1 MFSQPLAR
9 PVRLLFVSHSLPP
22 DGRPLANVGG
32 MQRVALKLHE
42 TLEARAEANAL
53 DYDALLLRSAWRTVH
68 LKTPLFLARA
78 GWRIAQAARRGAVDV
93 VLFSS
98 MVTASLAV
106 PLQGL
111 LRRHGVRT
119 AAIVHGLDV
128 TTPFPPY
135 QWFVPT
141 VFDALDAVLPVS
153 RATRQAC
160 LDRGATP
167 TQVRVVPNGIDPG
180 RFEAPEDRAAA
191 RRALGKSAEASP
203 PPPPPDG
210 LLLCSVGRQ
219 VERKGTAWFVDA
231 VMPRLPDDVH
241 YWIAGDGP
249 ELDAIEA
256 AIARHD
262 LAPRVRLLGRIPN
275 DTLARLYRGGD
286 LFIMP
291 NVSVENDMEGFGIVL
306 LEAGEC
312 GTPAIA
318 ARLEGIQD
326 VIDDGVNG
334 HLVPPESPEAFV
346 DAIAAYRNDPD
357 MLDAAAQRALRYTKD
372 TFEWPAVADTYLS
385 VLHTVWTQG
394 TPPDAEDDADTA
406 DRAAARF
413 HAA

>member
-1 MFSQPLAR
+1 
-9 PVRLLFVSHSLPP
+9 VRLLFVSHSLPP

-32 MQRVALKLHE
+32 MQRVALKLHD
-42 TLEARAEANAL
+42 TLKDRAAAGAL
-53 DYDALLLRSAWRTVH
+53 DYDALLLRSTWRTVH
-68 LKTPLFLARA
+68 LKTPGFLARA
-78 GWRIAQAARRGAVDV
+78 GWKIARAARANDVDV

-98 MVTASLAV
+98 MVTASLAA

-160 LDRGATP
+160 LDRGADP
-167 TQVRVVPNGIDPG
+167 AQLRVVPNGIDVD
-180 RFEAPEDRAAA
+180 RFREPKDRSTA
-191 RRALGKSAEASP
+191 RRTLEDDVGAPA

-241 YWIAGDGP
+241 YWVAGDGP
-249 ELDAIEA
+249 ELDTIKA
-256 AIARHD
+256 AIDRHG
-262 LAPRVRLLGRIPN
+262 LSSRVRLLGRVPN
-275 DTLARLYRGGD
+275 DTLAHLYRGTD

-291 NVSVENDMEGFGIVL
+291 NVPVEDDMEGFGIVL
-306 LEAGEC
+306 LEAGQC
-312 GTPAIA
+312 GTPAVA
-318 ARLEGIQD
+318 AQLEGIQD
-326 VIDDGVNG
+326 VITDGVNG
-334 HLVPPESPEAFV
+334 HLVAPEDPAAFVEAIEAYRGRPEALT
-346 DAIAAYRNDPD
+346 AAS
-357 MLDAAAQRALRYTKD
+357 QRAIDHTET
-372 TFEWPAVADTYLS
+372 TFGWSAVTDTYLS
-385 VLHTVWTQG
+385 VLRTLWAQG
-394 TPPDAEDDADTA
+394 TPPPTGAEAEATRRPA
-406 DRAAARF
+406 VVGSQAA
-413 HAA
+413 

>member
-1 MFSQPLAR
+1 M
-9 PVRLLFVSHSLPP
+9 RLLFVSHSLPP

-42 TLEARAEANAL
+42 SLEKKAACADAFE
-53 DYDALLLRSAWRTVH
+53 YDGLHLRSAWRTLHAKV
-68 LKTPLFLARA
+68 PFFLAKTAWQIGR
-78 GWRIAQAARRGAVDV
+78 AARTDAVDV

-128 TTPFPPY
+128 TMPFSPY
-135 QWFVPT
+135 QWFVPK

-153 RATRQAC
+153 RATQQAC
-160 LDRGATP
+160 LDRGAP
-167 TQVRVVPNGIDPG
+167 SALLRVVPNGIDID
-180 RFEAPEDRAAA
+180 RFHLPKDRSTDRRTLEQSVGAPA
-191 RRALGKSAEASP
+191 P
-203 PPPPPDG
+203 PPPPEG

-219 VERKGTAWFVDA
+219 VKRKGTAWFVDA

-249 ELDAIEA
+249 QSATIQNAID
-256 AIARHD
+256 RHD
-262 LAPRVRLLGRIPN
+262 LSPRVRYLGRVSN
-275 DTLARLYRGGD
+275 ETLAHLYRGAD

-291 NVSVENDMEGFGIVL
+291 NVPVEDDMEGFGIVL
-306 LEAGEC
+306 LEAGQC

-326 VIDDGVNG
+326 VLTEGVNG
-334 HLVPPESPEAFV
+334 HLVAPKDPNAFV
-346 DAIAAYRNDPD
+346 EAIEQYRGNPEV
-357 MLDAAAQRALRYTKD
+357 LETASERARKHTEA
-372 TFEWPAVADTYLS
+372 TFGWPAVADTYLS
-385 VLHTVWTQG
+385 VLRSLDTEGHPQPEAAD
-394 TPPDAEDDADTA
+394 PPAEALLSP
-406 DRAAARF
+406 
-413 HAA
+413 

>member
-1 MFSQPLAR
+1 M
-9 PVRLLFVSHSLPP
+9 RLLFVSHSLPP
-22 DGRPLANVGG
+22 EGRPLANVGG

-42 TLEARAEANAL
+42 TLEARADANAL
-53 DYDALLLRSAWRTVH
+53 NYDALLLRSAWRTVH

-78 GWRIAQAARRGAVDV
+78 GWQIARAARQNAVDV

-128 TTPFPPY
+128 TTSFPPY
-135 QWFVPT
+135 QWFVPK
-141 VFDALDAVLPVS
+141 VFGALDAVLPVS

-160 LDRGATP
+160 LDRGAAP
-167 TQVRVVPNGIDPG
+167 TRLHVVPNGIDTD
-180 RFEAPEDRAAA
+180 RFEAPPDRTTA
-191 RRALGKSAEASP
+191 RQALDASVEASP
-203 PPPPPDG
+203 PSPPPDG

-219 VERKGTAWFVDA
+219 VERKGTAWFVDT

-249 ELDAIEA
+249 ELDTIEA
-256 AIARHD
+256 AIERHD
-262 LAPRVRLLGRIPN
+262 LSSRVRLLGRIPN
-275 DTLARLYRGGD
+275 DTLGDLYRGAD
-286 LFIMP
+286 LFVMP
-291 NVSVENDMEGFGIVL
+291 NVPVEDDMEGFGIVL
-306 LEAGEC
+306 LEAGQC

-326 VIDDGVNG
+326 VIADGVNG
-334 HLVPPESPEAFV
+334 HLVAPQSPDEFV

-357 MLDAAAQRALRYTKD
+357 ALDAAAQRALHYTED
-372 TFEWPAVADTYLS
+372 TFGWPAVADTYLS
-385 VLHTVWTQG
+385 VLRTLWRQG
-394 TPPDAEDDADTA
+394 TPLGADPTE
-406 DRAAARF
+406 RTPARSQ
-413 HAA
+413 AG

>member
-1 MFSQPLAR
+1 M
-9 PVRLLFVSHSLPP
+9 
-22 DGRPLANVGG
+22 DNVGG

-42 TLEARAEANAL
+42 SLTAKADGEEAFA
-53 DYDALLLRSAWRTVH
+53 YDSILLRSAWRTLHAKVPFF
-68 LKTPLFLARA
+68 LAATAGRLARA
-78 GWRIAQAARRGAVDV
+78 AWRESVDV

-141 VFDALDAVLPVS
+141 VFGALDAILPVS

-167 TQVRVVPNGIDPG
+167 NQLCVVPNGIDVD
-180 RFEAPEDRAAA
+180 RFRTPTSRSAARAA
-191 RRALGKSAEASP
+191 LEDGVGESA

-219 VERKGTAWFVDA
+219 VKRKGTAWFVDH

-241 YWIAGDGP
+241 YWVAGDGP
-249 ELDAIEA
+249 QLEAIRDAVD
-256 AIARHD
+256 RHN
-262 LAPRVRLLGRIPN
+262 LQSRVRVLGRISN
-275 DTLARLYRGGD
+275 ENLARLYRGAD
-286 LFIMP
+286 LFVMP
-291 NVSVENDMEGFGIVL
+291 NVPVEDDMEGFGIVL
-306 LEAGEC
+306 LEAGQC

-326 VIDDGVNG
+326 VITDGVNG
-334 HLVPPESPEAFV
+334 HLVTPEDPSAFV
-346 DAIAAYRNDPD
+346 DAIEQYRGQPD
-357 MLDAAAQRALRYTKD
+357 ALNAAAERAIDHTEA
-372 TFEWPAVADTYLS
+372 TFGWAAVADTYLS
-385 VLHTVWTQG
+385 TLRTVCAEGHPPVHEQSEMD
-394 TPPDAEDDADTA
+394 TPTAE
-406 DRAAARF
+406 R
-413 HAA
+413 